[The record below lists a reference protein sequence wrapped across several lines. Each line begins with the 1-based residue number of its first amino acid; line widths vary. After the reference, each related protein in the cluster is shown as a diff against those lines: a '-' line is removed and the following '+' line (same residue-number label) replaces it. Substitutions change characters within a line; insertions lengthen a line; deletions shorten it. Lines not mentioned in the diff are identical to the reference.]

1 MKRGQWEDHYTRRA
15 RKENWLARSVFK
27 LQEIDRRYK
36 LIHRGD
42 RLLDLGCHPGSWSQ
56 YSLERVGPK
65 GTVVGVDLREPDRL
79 SAPNF
84 RFIEADVLLLD
95 TAWLKNEIGLC
106 DVVMSDLAPKT
117 TGIRVADASRSLELA
132 RGALNI
138 ALVLLKKGG
147 HFLCK
152 AFESEDTK
160 PFKDGFSARFDETRI
175 IRPSAVRKTSREI
188 YILGLDFLDRIRD
201 NKQQRTPN

>member
-1 MKRGQWEDHYTRRA
+1 
-15 RKENWLARSVFK
+15 
-27 LQEIDRRYK
+27 
-36 LIHRGD
+36 
-42 RLLDLGCHPGSWSQ
+42 
-56 YSLERVGPK
+56 
-65 GTVVGVDLREPDRL
+65 
-79 SAPNF
+79 
-84 RFIEADVLLLD
+84 
-95 TAWLKNEIGLC
+95 
-106 DVVMSDLAPKT
+106 
-117 TGIRVADASRSLELA
+117 LELA

-160 PFKDGFSARFDETRI
+160 PFKDGFSGRFDETRI